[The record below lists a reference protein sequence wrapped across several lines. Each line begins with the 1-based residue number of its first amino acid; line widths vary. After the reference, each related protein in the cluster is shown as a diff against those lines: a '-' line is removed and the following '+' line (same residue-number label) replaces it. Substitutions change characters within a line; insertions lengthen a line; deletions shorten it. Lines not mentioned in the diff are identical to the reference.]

1 VTRVICNSR
10 TRFEVKTKVIQGTPQ
25 TAYGSRGEGLKLV
38 TKLSKAL
45 CTVFKVVPKTGLVRQ
60 TYDSLR

>member
-1 VTRVICNSR
+1 VLSVTYEHALRSKR
-10 TRFEVKTKVIQGTPQ
+10 SKVIQSTAQ

-45 CTVFKVVPKTGLVRQ
+45 CTVFKVVPKYRLGQ
-60 TYDSLR
+60 SNLR